1 MAEIREVLEQQ
12 KKMGNFEIQQVQR
25 DSNGEQRGFKV

>member
-1 MAEIREVLEQQ
+1 MAEIKKVLDEQ